1 MKTVLLIILVLY
13 PPSLAFSQNPM
24 LTYYINGVEV
34 NFENIFIN
42 PNCIES
48 MTVKKETTNGELYIV
63 TKEREWKYKSLEMF
77 VKSLYN
83 YKQIFNDSVI
93 PIFMIGKN
101 VIANPDS
108 VRIDSSYFGE
118 ATINRLSNVK
128 GVSEACKRL
137 IVVYIKL
144 ADKPIIYIRGKST
157 EFQDTIIN

>member
-1 MKTVLLIILVLY
+1 
-13 PPSLAFSQNPM
+13 
-24 LTYYINGVEV
+24 
-34 NFENIFIN
+34 
-42 PNCIES
+42 

-118 ATINRLSNVK
+118 ATINMLSNVK